1 MTELEAQ
8 LKELEPLKTAF
19 DKQLADAARS
29 ADADRIFAQ
38 DQIAAYVRRSSVAEA
53 KVATVTAQLAVAE
66 ETVQEQSDEIA
77 TLKAELLVLQ
87 EEELARRKRE
97 VAEARTREKEARYE
111 AELKSALDKKEMQER
126 NRLQAER
133 NRMEAQEAE
142 AQQRAEEARREA
154 AAARETAMDEADA
167 ARRARDAQTE
177 AEKELILAER
187 KVARAKTTAEKLA
200 ARVNEIGPRPKSY
213 SCEEWATVKA
223 DARRKARS
231 RDCAYLRGL
240 LDSHAFRPADIA
252 TVLNEKGLLH
262 SIIFQCQE
270 GFHLYFTAVSELM
283 KKVETEE
290 FGENLALFM
299 VYELRM
305 PLPLI
310 HRLVQAA
317 CKTFDRKSNQYHDK
331 PLLHHPWIAKLTV
344 KVPRLAPPRTKI
356 YPIVR
361 GLRDRLGVQTNA
373 DGSLAFRDVDCVLK
387 ELVTRDAGKL
397 GMPSVSE
404 LLAGQKKVTP
414 VFMLDATGYG
424 SQQLN
429 TIAVRNP
436 QMSASAHQLHYLGLG
451 NCSDDRAGSSKLLG
465 KNLDRINELFLN
477 PKLPV
482 TVGDVTSEVELEP
495 LICTDVAALRHC
507 EHITNSGWCCCSRDF
522 ALRQT
527 PKTKPTNVDEL
538 RTLLKQCHSPTRL
551 ERFILSH
558 SPLPGEDLPR
568 PCTAPGCTFAHNRAT
583 ARQEYEALLAE
594 ERRLA
599 ANVSKSGKS
608 AFSRWRIKHATCHS
622 NINPGL
628 YGRPMFQHDLDQQIL
643 DPLHYG
649 ALGLPK
655 TPWKHG
661 VLNNASDDA
670 RVQISEYLAGTIKHP
685 LDTRRKDDNRQRAQ
699 KWFTGER
706 WLTFCTGE
714 RGSPGGPA
722 AIAHIINSARKSGS
736 PVSGGSPSSQ
746 VSVGAQAGL
755 RRSHRSSRPS
765 PTTWRRAAS
774 IAGLGRP
781 PWPRCPSRR
790 EAV

>member
-331 PLLHHPWIAKLTV
+331 PLLHHP
-344 KVPRLAPPRTKI
+344 
-356 YPIVR
+356 
-361 GLRDRLGVQTNA
+361 
-373 DGSLAFRDVDCVLK
+373 
-387 ELVTRDAGKL
+387 
-397 GMPSVSE
+397 
-404 LLAGQKKVTP
+404 
-414 VFMLDATGYG
+414 
-424 SQQLN
+424 
-429 TIAVRNP
+429 
-436 QMSASAHQLHYLGLG
+436 
-451 NCSDDRAGSSKLLG
+451 
-465 KNLDRINELFLN
+465 
-477 PKLPV
+477 
-482 TVGDVTSEVELEP
+482 
-495 LICTDVAALRHC
+495 
-507 EHITNSGWCCCSRDF
+507 
-522 ALRQT
+522 
-527 PKTKPTNVDEL
+527 
-538 RTLLKQCHSPTRL
+538 
-551 ERFILSH
+551 
-558 SPLPGEDLPR
+558 
-568 PCTAPGCTFAHNRAT
+568 
-583 ARQEYEALLAE
+583 
-594 ERRLA
+594 
-599 ANVSKSGKS
+599 
-608 AFSRWRIKHATCHS
+608 
-622 NINPGL
+622 
-628 YGRPMFQHDLDQQIL
+628 
-643 DPLHYG
+643 
-649 ALGLPK
+649 
-655 TPWKHG
+655 
-661 VLNNASDDA
+661 
-670 RVQISEYLAGTIKHP
+670 
-685 LDTRRKDDNRQRAQ
+685 
-699 KWFTGER
+699 
-706 WLTFCTGE
+706 
-714 RGSPGGPA
+714 
-722 AIAHIINSARKSGS
+722 
-736 PVSGGSPSSQ
+736 
-746 VSVGAQAGL
+746 
-755 RRSHRSSRPS
+755 
-765 PTTWRRAAS
+765 
-774 IAGLGRP
+774 
-781 PWPRCPSRR
+781 
-790 EAV
+790 